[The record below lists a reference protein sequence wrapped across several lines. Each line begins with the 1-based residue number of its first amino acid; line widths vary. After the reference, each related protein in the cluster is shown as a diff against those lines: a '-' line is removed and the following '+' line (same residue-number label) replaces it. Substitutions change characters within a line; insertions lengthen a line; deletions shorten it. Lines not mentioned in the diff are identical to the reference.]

1 MSEKNEL
8 AGFEIGNDQAYAK
21 VGFYGQQGAGKTFTA
36 SLFAIGLHE
45 HIKSKKPIWFQD
57 TETGSSFVKPLFDK
71 AGITLVG
78 KRSRSFAD
86 LLTSARIA
94 ERNCD
99 IMIGDS
105 MTHIWVDL
113 CDSYRRKKY
122 SCDKCGGGGKYNEKD
137 CAKCDGSG
145 TYRDRVSV
153 YDYQPIKKEWAVW
166 VDFFLNSKLHMFVC
180 GRAGG
185 TYELRENIEG
195 KEEIMKVEEK
205 FKAESEY
212 GYEMSLLL
220 QMKPVRTKKGI
231 NITAFI
237 WKDRFNFINGM
248 ELVNPSFKDIL
259 PHVQMLNI
267 GGVHVPTVSEKDT
280 LDMLKTPKSSTEEY
294 QKQKTIA
301 LEEIQALLL
310 ERYPSSA
317 VDDKKGKMQAVK
329 AIFNTRSWTAVESLK
344 LEELQGGL
352 KMLDSYLEKTREK
365 EKVAA

>member
-1 MSEKNEL
+1 M
-8 AGFEIGNDQAYAK
+8 
-21 VGFYGQQGAGKTFTA
+21 
-36 SLFAIGLHE
+36 
-45 HIKSKKPIWFQD
+45 
-57 TETGSSFVKPLFDK
+57 
-71 AGITLVG
+71 
-78 KRSRSFAD
+78 
-86 LLTSARIA
+86 
-94 ERNCD
+94 
-99 IMIGDS
+99 M
-105 MTHIWVDL
+105 
-113 CDSYRRKKY
+113 
-122 SCDKCGGGGKYNEKD
+122 
-137 CAKCDGSG
+137 
-145 TYRDRVSV
+145 
-153 YDYQPIKKEWAVW
+153 
-166 VDFFLNSKLHMFVC
+166 
-180 GRAGG
+180 
-185 TYELRENIEG
+185 
-195 KEEIMKVEEK
+195 VEEK

-344 LEELQGGL
+344 LEELQRGL